1 MAKPLQTEIDEKVTT
16 DPLIPIE
23 VRTWIGE
30 SLAALQAEAQILVD
44 DYWAQLKDKRTGKKA
59 YEIGKIGVRLRP
71 RETGSFSIEWF
82 RMGKLGNGKGI
93 ATRGFRKGR
102 AHMYPVDQM
111 LTHEPEWLG
120 ELVRSSEQVFSEIR
134 KKQMLLAEIRNAL
147 AEYASHVSGKPVTA
161 AMLVGE
167 FLPAG
172 NQRPKKEEAA

>member
-1 MAKPLQTEIDEKVTT
+1 MTKFLQSEIDVKLTAEPWIPGEVRAWIGGSLASLQTE
-16 DPLIPIE
+16 
-23 VRTWIGE
+23 
-30 SLAALQAEAQILVD
+30 AQVLVD
-44 DYWAQLKDKRTGKKA
+44 DYWAQLKNKRAGKKA
-59 YEIGKIGVRLRP
+59 YEIGRIGVRLRS

-102 AHMYPVDQM
+102 AHMYSVDHM
-111 LTHEPEWLG
+111 LTREPEWLG
-120 ELVRSSEQVFSEIR
+120 DLVRSSEQVFSEIR